1 MRGRSRLSFQTAT
14 LLIGL
19 ALILAVTRLSLS
31 GGFPDGLFQFHELS
45 PFRSLPMNVQAIVT
59 TLITIP
65 VGVIALVIIR
75 QFVGIPTLG
84 TFMPVLIG
92 VALRE
97 AGPVTGLILFLSILF
112 IAILARWLFGRM
124 HLLLVPRLT
133 AVLIVVIITMITAI
147 CATAWTNIPMGTSTT
162 LFPLVILAMTTERL
176 VITLEESGPRTAF
189 AHLAGSLFIA
199 LLSYVFMTFP
209 FVETVMFALPE
220 LLLVILALTIFMGR
234 YLGFRLTEYIRF
246 RHLGEP
252 K

>member
-1 MRGRSRLSFQTAT
+1 MRGRSRLSFQVAT
-14 LLIGL
+14 FLIGL
-19 ALILAVTRLSLS
+19 AVILAVTRLSLET
-31 GGFPDGLFQFHELS
+31 GFPSGLFQFLELS
-45 PFRSLPMNVQAIVT
+45 PFRTLPLHLQETIT

-65 VGVIALVIIR
+65 VGVIALVVIR

-97 AGPVTGLILFLSILF
+97 AGPVTGLLLFLSILF

-133 AVLIVVIITMITAI
+133 AVLIVVITSMIAAT
-147 CATAWTNIPMGTSTT
+147 CAAAWTQNPVGASTT

-189 AHLAGSLFIA
+189 VHLAGSLFIA

-209 FVETVMFALPE
+209 FVEAVMFALPE
-220 LLLVILALTIFMGR
+220 LLLVILALTILMGR
-234 YLGFRLTEYIRF
+234 YLGFRLAEYIRF
-246 RHLGEP
+246 RNLGDRM
-252 K
+252 